1 MEAVLV
7 KVPDVPVIVT
17 LATPMAA
24 VLLAVNVNVLVLV
37 VLVGLKEAVTPLG
50 SPDVDKLTLLLKPFR
65 GVTVMVFVPLPAC
78 VMVMLLGDVE
88 MKKPGRGP
96 AVGQLLTKFVA
107 FSVPIPVAKSQPV
120 MVPYAGLNE
129 LLDVAIVCARA
140 IYVDVALGHVIKN
153 AGASHPIPEGRIAG
167 SAAARA
173 ILGSGQLVIDW
184 IRITLTRTHLLIDQ
198 GLNASQDRCGEGR
211 PPGAGPRAG
220 IAGARLS

>member
-7 KVPDVPVIVT
+7 KVPDVPVMVT

-129 LLDVAIVCARA
+129 LLDVESTPCVP
-140 IYVDVALGHVIKN
+140 G
-153 AGASHPIPEGRIAG
+153 PEG
-167 SAAARA
+167 
-173 ILGSGQLVIDW
+173 L
-184 IRITLTRTHLLIDQ
+184 
-198 GLNASQDRCGEGR
+198 
-211 PPGAGPRAG
+211 
-220 IAGARLS
+220 